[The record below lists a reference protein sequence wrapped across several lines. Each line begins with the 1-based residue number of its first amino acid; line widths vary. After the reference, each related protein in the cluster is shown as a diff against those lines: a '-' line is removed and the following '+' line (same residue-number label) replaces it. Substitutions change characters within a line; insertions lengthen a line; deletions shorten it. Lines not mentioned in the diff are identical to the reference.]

1 MEKNY
6 KETKQKYNS
15 DKTFIQISKKLHI
28 KLKEYYAHQYGKDYA
43 KGQTFK
49 KWKPHYLEMQK
60 KKIKLINAGKCRHET
75 LINGSIC
82 EDCGLDLLENGI
94 N

>member
-28 KLKEYYAHQYGKDYA
+28 KLKEYC
-43 KGQTFK
+43 
-49 KWKPHYLEMQK
+49 
-60 KKIKLINAGKCRHET
+60 KINNIKIGIFIEKLISDN
-75 LINGSIC
+75 I
-82 EDCGLDLLENGI
+82 
-94 N
+94 